1 MKDERCKVC
10 TSNHLAEITSGS
22 KGWFGKRERVVEN
35 AFRLPEEVVEAR
47 LVSWGI
53 WIGEDEERRLRRRG
67 VGVERVS
74 GEASGMYD
82 ERGFL
87 VEDEEED
94 EEVSLEGLEEEE
106 CVMTFE

>member
-1 MKDERCKVC
+1 
-10 TSNHLAEITSGS
+10 
-22 KGWFGKRERVVEN
+22 
-35 AFRLPEEVVEAR
+35 

-67 VGVERVS
+67 VGVGRVS
-74 GEASGMYD
+74 GESGMYD

-94 EEVSLEGLEEEE
+94 EEVSLEGLEEE